1 MTLSSDSEE
10 EHQVEP
16 ENFLQD
22 TEPAAPIPPALQLRH
37 DNIARNNAEFEKIFG
52 RPFAKV
58 INRKSR
64 QRHTCVSDDESH
76 DSASGLSIRSVRR
89 QTIKLKCD
97 KVLLSGSESDCS
109 AVSDAS
115 YNYENLTDL
124 QIKEQGSL
132 ISSKVGQAFIDRFKL
147 CLLNEKDKINHNNYV
162 LYCVFIIGVT

>member
-16 ENFLQD
+16 ENFQQD

-37 DNIARNNAEFEKIFG
+37 DNIARNNAEFENIFG

-58 INRKSR
+58 RNRKSR

-76 DSASGLSIRSVRR
+76 DSASEISISSVRR
-89 QTIKLKCD
+89 KTIKLKCD
-97 KVLLSGSESDCS
+97 EVLLSGSESDCS

-147 CLLNEKDKINHNNYV
+147 CLLNEKDKTNHNNYV